1 MAVEQQIAAERNAR
15 ESVGA
20 PPHSFG
26 PVNFAT
32 LAKAGARGANGLPGL
47 RFASASTEAVRLSSA
62 SEHTRASHQ
71 PSAICVIIRGASLR
85 ARVAAAW
92 HILGPGFVT
101 GSSDHDPSGI
111 QTYSQTGAQFGYA
124 QLWVAAWTYPF
135 MAAIQEICGR
145 IGMVTGRGLAAV
157 LREHYSRKVLYV
169 AVSLLLIA
177 NTVNVGADLGAM
189 AATGQLLIHAPLLA
203 WLAVIVGI
211 SLVLQISV
219 PYPAYARFLKYVCL
233 SLLAYVVAAFVV
245 HHPWWPTVAVS
256 AITPH
261 IEWSRDYALNIVAVL
276 GTTITPY
283 CFFWEADQEA
293 EEDFV
298 SGRMKFYGKGLPVV
312 LQSDIRNMRADTA
325 VGMGFSNVVQ
335 FFIILTCA
343 SVLHPAGVLAVDTPD
358 QAALALRPLAGD
370 LTYLL
375 FAIGIIGVGFLAVP
389 TLSGS
394 ASYALSE
401 ALGWKAGLGYTFREA
416 RAFYVV
422 IALATLAGVGLNFVG
437 VPPFRMLYYAAAVN
451 GVLAP
456 PLMAMITLVGNNR
469 AIMGRHTNNR
479 FANIMGWAIVA
490 IMGVCALALIG
501 SLIVG
506 P

>member
-1 MAVEQQIAAERNAR
+1 M
-15 ESVGA
+15 
-20 PPHSFG
+20 
-26 PVNFAT
+26 
-32 LAKAGARGANGLPGL
+32 
-47 RFASASTEAVRLSSA
+47 
-62 SEHTRASHQ
+62 
-71 PSAICVIIRGASLR
+71 SLR
-85 ARVAAAW
+85 ARAAAGW

-101 GSSDHDPSGI
+101 GSSDDDPSGI
-111 QTYSQTGAQFGYA
+111 QTYSQTGAQFGYG

-135 MAAIQEICGR
+135 MGAIQEICGR

-157 LREHYSRKVLYV
+157 LREHYSRRVLYV

-177 NTVNVGADLGAM
+177 NIVNVGADLGAM
-189 AATGQLLIHAPLLA
+189 AATGQLLINAPLLA

-211 SLVLQISV
+211 SLALQISV

-256 AITPH
+256 AVTPH
-261 IEWSRDYALNIVAVL
+261 VEWSRDYALNIVAVL

-293 EEDFV
+293 EEDFAR
-298 SGRMKFYGKGLPVV
+298 GRMKFYGKGVPV
-312 LQSDIRNMRADTA
+312 LLRSDIRNMRADTA
-325 VGMGFSNVVQ
+325 VGMGFSNIVQ

-343 SVLHPAGVLAVDTPD
+343 SVLHPAGVLTVDTPE
-358 QAALALRPLAGD
+358 QAAMALRPLAGD
-370 LTYLL
+370 FTYLL

-394 ASYALSE
+394 AAYALSE

-422 IALATLAGVGLNFVG
+422 ITLATLVGVGLNFVG
-437 VPPFRMLYYAAAVN
+437 IPPFRMLYYAAAVN

-469 AIMGRHTNNR
+469 AIMGRHTNNW
-479 FANIMGWAIVA
+479 FANVMGWAIVA

-501 SLIVG
+501 SLVVG
-506 P
+506 A

>member
-1 MAVEQQIAAERNAR
+1 MC
-15 ESVGA
+15 
-20 PPHSFG
+20 HH
-26 PVNFAT
+26 
-32 LAKAGARGANGLPGL
+32 RG
-47 RFASASTEAVRLSSA
+47 V
-62 SEHTRASHQ
+62 
-71 PSAICVIIRGASLR
+71 SLR
-85 ARVAAAW
+85 ARAAAAW

-101 GSSDHDPSGI
+101 GSSDDDPSGI

-135 MAAIQEICGR
+135 MGAIQEICGR

-157 LREHYSRKVLYV
+157 LREHYSRRVLYV
-169 AVSLLLIA
+169 AVSLLLVA

-189 AATGQLLIHAPLLA
+189 AATGQLLVHAPLLA

-211 SLVLQISV
+211 SLVLQITV

-256 AITPH
+256 ALTPH

-293 EEDFV
+293 EEDFAR
-298 SGRMKFYGKGLPVV
+298 GRMQFYGKGVPVV
-312 LQSDIRNMRADTA
+312 LQSDIRDMRADTA

-343 SVLHPAGVLAVDTPD
+343 SVLHPAGVVSVDTPD
-358 QAALALRPLAGD
+358 EAALALRPLAGD

-422 IALATLAGVGLNFVG
+422 IALATLVGVGLNFIG
-437 VPPFRMLYYAAAVN
+437 IPPFRMLYYAAAVN

-469 AIMGRHTNNR
+469 SIMGGHTNNR

-490 IMGVCALALIG
+490 IMGVCALALIA

>member
-1 MAVEQQIAAERNAR
+1 MIGVLRLRGRA
-15 ESVGA
+15 GA
-20 PPHSFG
+20 PSA
-26 PVNFAT
+26 FAYVCHY
-32 LAKAGARGANGLPGL
+32 AGVSLRG
-47 RFASASTEAVRLSSA
+47 RVASAWR
-62 SEHTRASHQ
+62 
-71 PSAICVIIRGASLR
+71 
-85 ARVAAAW
+85 
-92 HILGPGFVT
+92 ILGPGFVT
-101 GSSDHDPSGI
+101 GSSDDDPSGI

-135 MAAIQEICGR
+135 MSAIQEICGR

-157 LREHYSRKVLYV
+157 LREHYSPRVLYV

-189 AATGQLLIHAPLLA
+189 AATRQLLVHAPLVG

-211 SLVLQISV
+211 SLTLQIAV

-261 IEWSRDYALNIVAVL
+261 VEWSRDYALNIVALL

-283 CFFWEADQEA
+283 CFVWEADQEA
-293 EEDFV
+293 EEDFAR
-298 SGRMKFYGKGLPVV
+298 GRMQFYGKGVPV
-312 LQSDIRNMRADTA
+312 LLASDIRNMRADTA

-343 SVLHPAGVLAVDTPD
+343 SVLHPAGVLTVDTPD

-370 LTYLL
+370 LTYVL

-422 IALATLAGVGLNFVG
+422 IAVATLVGVGLNFLG
-437 VPPFRMLYYAAAVN
+437 IPPFRMLYYAAAVN

-469 AIMGRHTNNR
+469 AIMGRHVNNW
-479 FANIMGWAIVA
+479 FANVMGWAIVV

-501 SLIVG
+501 SLIAEA
-506 P
+506 

>member
-1 MAVEQQIAAERNAR
+1 MCHDAR
-15 ESVGA
+15 V
-20 PPHSFG
+20 
-26 PVNFAT
+26 
-32 LAKAGARGANGLPGL
+32 
-47 RFASASTEAVRLSSA
+47 
-62 SEHTRASHQ
+62 
-71 PSAICVIIRGASLR
+71 SLR
-85 ARVAAAW
+85 SRATSAWRV
-92 HILGPGFVT
+92 LGPGFVT
-101 GSSDHDPSGI
+101 GASGDDPSGI

-157 LREHYSRKVLYV
+157 LRQYYPRRVLYV

-177 NTVNVGADLGAM
+177 NVINVGADLGAM
-189 AATGQLLIHAPLLA
+189 AAAGQLLVHVPFLS

-211 SLVLQISV
+211 SLALQIFV
-219 PYPAYARFLKYVCL
+219 PYPAYARFLKYMCL

-256 AITPH
+256 AIIPH
-261 IEWSRDYALNIVAVL
+261 VEWSHDYVLNIVAVL

-283 CFFWEADQEA
+283 CFFWQADQEA
-293 EEDFV
+293 EEDFAR
-298 SGRMKFYGKGLPVV
+298 GRMKFYGKGVPALRNG
-312 LQSDIRNMRADTA
+312 DIRNMRADTA
-325 VGMGFSNVVQ
+325 VGMGFSNLVQ

-343 SVLHPAGVLAVDTPD
+343 STLHTAGVQTIDTPD

-370 LTYLL
+370 FAYLL

-389 TLSGS
+389 TLTGS

-401 ALGWKAGLGYTFREA
+401 ALGWKAGLGYTFRQA

-422 IALATLAGVGLNFVG
+422 IALATLVGVGLNFIG
-437 VPPFRMLYYAAAVN
+437 IPPFRMLYYAAAIN

-456 PLMAMITLVGNNR
+456 PLMAMVTLVGNNR
-469 AIMGRHTNNR
+469 VIMGQHVNNW
-479 FANIMGWAIVA
+479 FANLMGWAIVL
-490 IMGVCALALIG
+490 IMSVCALALIG
-501 SLIVG
+501 SLIADA
-506 P
+506 